1 MYAEKLSVS
10 LPAGL
15 VGFIEQYRSAHALK
29 SRSQVIG
36 EALELLRQRE
46 LEMAYREASQEIDTD
61 FDIALADGLNN
72 ETW

>member
-1 MYAEKLSVS
+1 MNTEKVSVS
-10 LPAGL
+10 LPTGL
-15 VGFIEQYRSAHALK
+15 LHFVEQYRAEYGPK

-46 LEMAYREASQEIDTD
+46 LEAAYREASREADGD
-61 FDIALADGLNN
+61 FDVALADGLSD

>member
-15 VGFIEQYRSAHALK
+15 VGFIEQYRTAHALK

-36 EALELLRQRE
+36 EALELLRQHE
-46 LEMAYREASQEIDTD
+46 LEAAYQEANQETDTD
-61 FDIALADGLNN
+61 FDSTIADGLSN

>member
-10 LPAGL
+10 LSAGL
-15 VGFIEQYRSAHALK
+15 VGFIEQYRTTYALK

-36 EALELLRQRE
+36 AALELLRQRE
-46 LEMAYREASQEIDTD
+46 LETAYLAASQEVDADWEQTT
-61 FDIALADGLNN
+61 ADGLNH

>member
-1 MYAEKLSVS
+1 MHAEKISVS

-15 VGFIEQYRSAHALK
+15 IGFIEQYRAAHALK

-36 EALELLRQRE
+36 EALELLRRQD
-46 LEMAYREASQEIDTD
+46 LEAAYREASQESDTD
-61 FDIALADGLNN
+61 FDIALADGLSN

>member
-10 LPAGL
+10 LPTGL
-15 VGFIEQYRSAHALK
+15 VGFIEQYRAAHALK
-29 SRSQVIG
+29 SRSQVVG

-46 LEMAYREASQEIDTD
+46 LEIAYREANQETDAD
-61 FDIALADGLNN
+61 FDVALADGLNN

>member
-10 LPAGL
+10 IPAGL
-15 VGFIEQYRSAHALK
+15 VGFIEQYRATHALK

-36 EALELLRQRE
+36 AALELLRQRE
-46 LEMAYREASQEIDTD
+46 LETAYLAASQEVDADWEQTT
-61 FDIALADGLNN
+61 ADGLNH